1 MPVLLPVLK
10 NTGMK
15 YNCTFYLDK
24 EKNGYSPINV
34 CITYAGNRLRYYI
47 GYRINK
53 DNIPDEQ
60 GEKKNSFQKVK
71 QNSIGLEGKTK
82 VKYNA
87 INSRIDTIK
96 VTINKIFEPAMS
108 EPHKKYIIDQ
118 LDEACLK
125 VKSKKDVETFWQ
137 TFDRYVEVSDVAPLS
152 RKQMKSTG
160 SHFKA
165 FEASKRLTLTFD
177 AINGETITAFEKWLK
192 DGTRGGNHVS
202 NTLKR
207 MKRFFIWAIKDQKQR
222 NVEATIKNPFSDYV
236 ISPEVYGTPIILE
249 KNERDILYNLAI
261 ENDRLK
267 KVRDIFVFQCYCGAR
282 ISDLLNLKTT
292 NIQNGV
298 LRFTPQK
305 TSKKSMT
312 EVEVPLNQKAIDILK
327 RYDNADGY
335 LLPHLSDVEI
345 NRSLKPLFREAKLNR
360 PVQHLNPKTGNIEYL
375 PLDEVATTHLAR
387 RTFAGLMYKAGAKN
401 EVIASMTGHSE
412 KSTSFARYRKVDLDQ
427 KKKATKKL

>member
-1 MPVLLPVLK
+1 
-10 NTGMK
+10 MK

-60 GEKKNSFQKVK
+60 EEKKNSFQKVK

-96 VTINKIFEPAMS
+96 VTINRIFEHTNL
-108 EPHKKYIIDQ
+108 EPNKKFIIDQ

-125 VKSKKDVETFWQ
+125 VKSKNEFETFWQ
-137 TFDRYVEVSDVAPLS
+137 TFDRYIEVSDVAPLS
-152 RKQMKSTG
+152 RKQIKSTC

-165 FEASKRLTLTFD
+165 FETSKRLNLTFD
-177 AINGETITAFEKWLK
+177 TINGETVTAFEKWLK
-192 DGTRGGNHVS
+192 NGTRGQNHVS
-202 NTLKR
+202 GVLTRL
-207 MKRFFIWAIKDQKQR
+207 KRFFIWAIKDQKQR
-222 NVEATIKNPFSDYV
+222 NAEITIQNPFSDFT
-236 ISPEVYGTPIILE
+236 ITPAVYGTPIILE
-249 KNERDILYNLAI
+249 KSERDLLYNLII
-261 ENDRLK
+261 ENERLQ

-282 ISDLLNLKTT
+282 ISDLLNLKKT

-298 LRFTPQK
+298 LKFTPQK
-305 TSKKSMT
+305 TSKETMK

-327 RYDNADGY
+327 RYNNADGY

-387 RTFAGLMYKAGAKN
+387 RTFAGLMYKAGEKN

-412 KSTSFARYRKVDLDQ
+412 NSTSFLRYRKVDLDQ
-427 KKKATKKL
+427 KKKAIKKQ